1 MSSNPYTTTVVYQF
15 FNTDGQLLYV
25 GATGNMLVRFYG
37 HTSATPWY
45 HEVATIKVQHFAE
58 RATALSVEAELI
70 RTGCPLYN
78 SQHSVT
84 GPRAH
89 TGAPGRP
96 RGVEMEGERF
106 RALLAER
113 GVLIVEVAK
122 ATGIHRKTLANLA
135 HDRGRTSRAR
145 AEAIAGFFD
154 VPVKYLFPA
163 VRGTSKFAAV
173 PASSPAVE
181 RRLPG
186 QDCTLLAGHDSQAG
200 AA

>member
-15 FNTDGQLLYV
+15 FNADNQLLYV

-45 HEVATIKVQHFAE
+45 HEVATIKVQHFTE
-58 RATALSVEAELI
+58 RATALSVEADLI

-84 GPRAH
+84 GSRAYK
-89 TGAPGRP
+89 GGQGRP

-106 RALLAER
+106 RALLTER
-113 GVLIVEVAK
+113 GVRIVDVAK
-122 ATGIHRKTLANLA
+122 ATGIHKGTLANLA

-145 AEAIAGFFD
+145 AEAIAGFFG
-154 VPVKYLFPA
+154 VPVKYLFPV
-163 VRGTSKFAAV
+163 VRGTSKFAVV
-173 PASSPAVE
+173 PASPPVVE

-186 QDCTLLAGHDSQAG
+186 QGHAPLAGNDSQAG